1 VKNVYASDLLAVVV
15 LDGVCPPA
23 QVTLPGQ
30 TMALPAVASFTV
42 IMVNAVIFVPLGG
55 LVNANVVLLAMVTT
69 NALPEL
75 RSIVV
80 LAVLAVIYTVL
91 SVFTEVVPDNDP
103 EKVLAV
109 SRPVD
114 GLYFI
119 GRVVD
124 TVAVCPLPAA
134 ATPTI

>member
-1 VKNVYASDLLAVVV
+1 
-15 LDGVCPPA
+15 
-23 QVTLPGQ
+23 
-30 TMALPAVASFTV
+30 MALPAVASFTV

-55 LVNANVVLLAMVTT
+55 LVKENVVLLAIVIT
-69 NALPEL
+69 NALPKL
-75 RSIVV
+75 RSTAV

-91 SVFTEVVPDNDP
+91 SVFTVVVPDSDP

-109 SRPVD
+109 SSPVD
-114 GLYFI
+114 GLYFT

>member
-1 VKNVYASDLLAVVV
+1 LAVVV

-23 QVTLPGQ
+23 QVTLAGQ
-30 TMALPAVASFTV
+30 TIALPAVVSFTV

-55 LVNANVVLLAMVTT
+55 LVKENVVLLAIVIT
-69 NALPEL
+69 NALPKL
-75 RSIVV
+75 RSTAV

-91 SVFTEVVPDNDP
+91 SVFTVVVPDNDP

-109 SRPVD
+109 SSPVD

>member
-1 VKNVYASDLLAVVV
+1 MVV

-30 TMALPAVASFTV
+30 AMALPGVESFTV
-42 IMVNAVIFVPLGG
+42 IIVNAVIFVPPGA
-55 LVNANVVLLAMVTT
+55 LVKENVVLLAMVIT
-69 NALPEL
+69 NAPPEL
-75 RSIVV
+75 KSTVV
-80 LAVLAVIYTVL
+80 LAVLAVMYTVL
-91 SVFTEVVPDNDP
+91 SVFTVVVPDNDP

-109 SRPVD
+109 SSPVD

>member
-1 VKNVYASDLLAVVV
+1 
-15 LDGVCPPA
+15 
-23 QVTLPGQ
+23 
-30 TMALPAVASFTV
+30 MALPGVESFTV
-42 IMVNAVIFVPLGG
+42 IIVNAVIFVPPGA
-55 LVNANVVLLAMVTT
+55 LVKENVVLLAMVIT
-69 NALPEL
+69 NAPPEL
-75 RSIVV
+75 KSTVV
-80 LAVLAVIYTVL
+80 LAVLAVMYTVL
-91 SVFTEVVPDNDP
+91 SVFTVVVPDNDP

-109 SRPVD
+109 SSPVD